1 MQRYKFSRV
10 KQGLSYVENIYIF
23 HSSFDMYIPYNKYVI
38 NLRNLYFSFMPKKE
52 FT

>member
-1 MQRYKFSRV
+1 MQRYKFRRV

-23 HSSFDMYIPYNKYVI
+23 HSSFDVYMLYNQYVI
-38 NLRNLYFSFMPKKE
+38 NLWNLYFSFMPKKE